1 MYVLDLNIQHT
12 NMNSQSFQLKHAKAQ
27 FLIFAEANLP
37 NCDLEFRRSAP
48 YLKTPEEFREI
59 LQYWWETSSY
69 SAAPDARKL
78 STIFIVKH
86 LSNNMINKWRWTQE
100 KIRLQNSDKCCPCC
114 QSSSIWLILVEYD
127 SVSGLDCSYKSS
139 TSSYRVEFRKHPY
152 LICTLLIMFLLWSNF
167 LPASRDSRSLQIK
180 EPGWC
185 EIRHSS
191 RRSTINQSSQPPS
204 DPPSDLPQ

>member
-12 NMNSQSFQLKHAKAQ
+12 NMNSQSFQLKHAKAK

-114 QSSSIWLILVEYD
+114 QSSSIWLIFFKMTALLVWIIATKVAQVVTVLND
-127 SVSGLDCSYKSS
+127 KNILSW
-139 TSSYRVEFRKHPY
+139 Y
-152 LICTLLIMFLLWSNF
+152 LLFS
-167 LPASRDSRSLQIK
+167 
-180 EPGWC
+180 
-185 EIRHSS
+185 
-191 RRSTINQSSQPPS
+191 
-204 DPPSDLPQ
+204 